1 MKTKAGIVIATLL
14 LGACATTLKLTAE
27 GEKVRVLDPD
37 EVQSCRELGR
47 SNASVTHVV
56 VGIERPKEAI
66 SKELRIIARNSASRM
81 GGDTIAPLMV
91 IDKGQLTFVVY
102 KCINPGG

>member
-1 MKTKAGIVIATLL
+1 MNTKPGIIIVTLL

-47 SNASVTHVV
+47 TNASVTHIV
-56 VGIERPKEAI
+56 VGIERPKDAV
-66 SKELRIIARNSASRM
+66 SKELRVIARNSASRM
-81 GGDTIAPLMV
+81 GGDTIVPLTI
-91 IDKGQLTFVVY
+91 IDKGNQTFVVY